1 MSVVTYFD
9 GFNTTLF
16 TELNIMFH
24 FNGNHDERDTIGD

>member
-1 MSVVTYFD
+1 MIAVSYFD

-24 FNGNHDERDTIGD
+24 FNGNHDERHTIGD